1 MGLSIHEHSTQSY
14 LVWLIKSIHLNKVA
28 RFSIFSIV
36 KMTEGS
42 KCLPS
47 GHKSFT
53 ATVTE
58 GGRVGEGAQ
67 NSLVLLVK
75 RVHVDSLSNCELMI
89 GKSRLFFQQQYVA
102 SALDT
107 KKQPRSLSQH
117 TGRLYVFLLF
127 QFGSA
132 AALGSTGRSGG
143 ERESWG
149 DFWACGERGSSSGG
163 GLSGWKGLL

>member
-1 MGLSIHEHSTQSY
+1 MGLSIHERSTQSY
-14 LVWLIKSIHLNKVA
+14 QVRLIESIHLNKVA

-42 KCLPS
+42 KRLPS
-47 GHKSFT
+47 GHNSFT

-58 GGRVGEGAQ
+58 GGGVGEGAQ

-89 GKSRLFFQQQYVA
+89 GKSRLFLQQQYVA
-102 SALDT
+102 SALDQ
-107 KKQPRSLSQH
+107 KQKQPDQSLSQH

-132 AALGSTGRSGG
+132 TALGSTGRSGG

-149 DFWACGERGSSSGG
+149 DF
-163 GLSGWKGLL
+163 